1 MSYQVLARKW
11 RPKTFAELS
20 GQEHVVRALANALD
34 KGRLHHAYLL
44 TGTRGVGKTTI
55 ARLFAKSLNCVKG
68 VTSAPCGVCDAC
80 MAIDAGR
87 FVDLLELDAASNTG
101 VDNMREILD
110 NARYAPTV
118 GRYKV
123 YLIDEVH
130 MLSKGAFNSMLKTLE
145 EPPEHVKFVLATT
158 DPQKVPITVLSRCLQ
173 FNLKP
178 LPAPMIEARLA
189 HILDAEGVAHDAP
202 ALALLARAARGSLRD
217 ALSLLDQAIAFGAGE
232 VRGDAVRAMLG
243 SVDRDHLY
251 RILDALLADDGAA
264 LLAEADALAERG
276 LAAGEA
282 MEGLASLLHR
292 IAVAQ
297 VVPTAADAFDDA
309 ERVRAFASR
318 WSPEATQL
326 AWQIAIQG
334 RDDLDLAP
342 DAATGFAMT
351 LLRMLAFA
359 PAAEDAA
366 PRAGGGTPRAVSS
379 PVRAPAAV
387 VRSAA
392 GSATAAASMP
402 APAVAPAT
410 ASSRSAPSS
419 APSAVAPSSAPA
431 AASPLSA
438 PSTPLPIAEAEP
450 ARPLPQTA
458 EQWPAFVAALPLTG
472 FAAQLAAQ
480 SEWRGV
486 DGNTLTLAL
495 PVAHKH
501 LADKAYAD
509 KLKVALEKACG
520 RRLLLA
526 FEVGAAADGSLASQR
541 EREREESRLRTEAAF
556 KDEPF
561 VRDVVSRF
569 GATIKTDTIKRIP

>member
-20 GQEHVVRALANALD
+20 GQEHVVKALANALD

-55 ARLFAKSLNCVKG
+55 ARLIAKSLNCVKG

-178 LPAPMIEARLA
+178 LPASKIEARLA
-189 HILDAEGVAHDAP
+189 HILDAEGIAHDAP

-232 VRGDAVRAMLG
+232 VRDEAGARDARQRRPRSPVPDPRCRA
-243 SVDRDHLY
+243 R
-251 RILDALLADDGAA
+251 R
-264 LLAEADALAERG
+264 RRRR
-276 LAAGEA
+276 AAGRGRRA
-282 MEGLASLLHR
+282 GRAR
-292 IAVAQ
+292 PCRGRGARGAGVA
-297 VVPTAADAFDDA
+297 AAPDRRRPGRAGGRR
-309 ERVRAFASR
+309 RVRRRASACAAFASR
-318 WSPEATQL
+318 MSPEATQL

-342 DAATGFAMT
+342 ETATGFAMT

-359 PAAEDAA
+359 PAADDAPA
-366 PRAGGGTPRAVSS
+366 PRAGGGSARGTTSAA
-379 PVRAPAAV
+379 RAPVVPGPRLRGRRRRAASASPPAV
-387 VRSAA
+387 TPAMAFVATGAVDGACGRDAIEHVRSAA
-392 GSATAAASMP
+392 T
-402 APAVAPAT
+402 VVLL
-410 ASSRSAPSS
+410 RHQ
-419 APSAVAPSSAPA
+419 
-431 AASPLSA
+431 
-438 PSTPLPIAEAEP
+438 
-450 ARPLPQTA
+450 RP
-458 EQWPAFVAALPLTG
+458 
-472 FAAQLAAQ
+472 
-480 SEWRGV
+480 
-486 DGNTLTLAL
+486 
-495 PVAHKH
+495 
-501 LADKAYAD
+501 
-509 KLKVALEKACG
+509 
-520 RRLLLA
+520 
-526 FEVGAAADGSLASQR
+526 
-541 EREREESRLRTEAAF
+541 
-556 KDEPF
+556 
-561 VRDVVSRF
+561 
-569 GATIKTDTIKRIP
+569 